1 MRFRKYGNKRVLGI
15 KCVMFRLNIHVFI
28 SFYNCRFLCLIFQV
42 QIHFFFTQVIVHIAG
57 TTILSGINV
66 DRVFLAS
73 HNNRHNHIHSNR
85 KWLKQSQSHFHQPFF
100 GVLMYSLYC
109 RPNFDLK
116 QKCQQ
121 YGSYFQTIFP
131 FLMTMIQHIMS
142 DASNL
147 MLFQYSIKS

>member
-1 MRFRKYGNKRVLGI
+1 MCYVSFKYSCL
-15 KCVMFRLNIHVFI
+15 HFI
-28 SFYNCRFLCLIFQV
+28 LQL
-42 QIHFFFTQVIVHIAG
+42 QISLFNLSSTNTFFFTEVIVHIAG

-73 HNNRHNHIHSNR
+73 HNNRHNHIHNNR

-131 FLMTMIQHIMS
+131 FLKTMIQHIMS